1 MSLSSIEG
9 PQPPVAIPQEH
20 IHVDHGI
27 ERSDPYFWLRDK
39 TNVEVINY
47 LKEENNYT
55 ESIMAET
62 KSLQKNLFEEIK
74 GRIKQDDST
83 YPVRWKNYYYY
94 TRYDADSDYAK
105 YYRKHIVSDGSEE
118 DLIFDVPEMA
128 QGYEYFDFDEGDVS
142 PDESFI
148 IFSTDI
154 TGRGLRTLQI
164 KDLNSGKILDDKIK
178 NVGGGHAWAADNKTF
193 FYTKQD
199 PETLRDYQIWRHY
212 LGRPVEEDVLIYE
225 EPDETFSCYVYSSR
239 SEKFIVIGSSQTL
252 CDEYRLLLAINPE
265 GSFKL
270 FHPRS
275 RGLEYDLEHYGDRFY
290 LRTNYEAPNFRL
302 MWVSEESTSISNWKE
317 LLAEREGVYVND
329 FEVFDNHLVTEER
342 ENGLVKIR
350 IHETKSGENH
360 EIEFESP
367 AYSAWIDTNLDPKT
381 EWVRYGYSSLK
392 DPEALYEYNM
402 HSREKRL
409 LKSEQVIGVYDSDLY
424 TTERHFVTVRDGAR
438 VPVSIV
444 YRNDSF
450 KKDGTSPLLL
460 YAYGAY
466 GLNTNASFRSSR
478 LSLLDR
484 GFVYAIAH
492 IRGGQEL
499 GRDWYDDGRLLN
511 KKNSF
516 NDFIDCAEFFVSEKY
531 TSPDRLCASGASA
544 GGLLMGVI
552 ANEKPKLFA
561 AIIADV
567 PWVDCVTTM
576 LDSTIPLTTN
586 EYDEWGN
593 PNDKEVFDYI
603 LSYSPYD
610 NVKQVEYPAM
620 LVMAGLNDSQVQCW
634 EPAKWV
640 ALLRT
645 KKIGNK
651 PLLLKIN
658 MESGHGGSS
667 GRHEKYKEIAFEYSF
682 LLRVVN
688 R

>member
-1 MSLSSIEG
+1 MKSLSTED
-9 PQPPVAIPQEH
+9 PQPPVAKTKGH

-27 ERSDPYFWLRDK
+27 ERADPYFWLRDRA
-39 TNVEVINY
+39 NDEVLNY

-55 ESIMAET
+55 ESVMAET
-62 KSLQKNLFEEIK
+62 EPLQKTLFGEIK

-94 TRYDADSDYAK
+94 TRYDSGSDYAR
-105 YYRKHIVSDGSEE
+105 YYRKHIASEGSQEE
-118 DLIFDVPEMA
+118 LNFDVPEMA
-128 QGYEYFDFDEGDVS
+128 RGQDYFDFDEGDVS
-142 PDESFI
+142 PDESLI

-154 TGRGLRTLQI
+154 TGRGLRTLQV
-164 KDLNSGKILDDKIK
+164 KDLNSGEILVDNIT
-178 NVGGGHAWAADNKTF
+178 NVEGGHAWAADNKTF

-199 PETLRDYQIWRHY
+199 PENLRDYQIWRHH
-212 LGRPVEEDVLIYE
+212 LGRPVEEDVLVYE
-225 EPDETFSCYVYSSR
+225 ESDETFSCYVYSSR
-239 SEKFIVIGSSQTL
+239 SEKYVIIGSSQTL
-252 CDEYRLLLAINPE
+252 CDEYRLLPAINPE
-265 GSFKL
+265 GDFKL
-270 FHPRS
+270 LHPRS
-275 RGLEYDLEHYGDRFY
+275 RGLEYDVEHYRHRFY
-290 LRTNYEAPNFRL
+290 LRTNYEAPDFRL
-302 MWVSEESTSISNWKE
+302 MWVSEECTSISNWKE
-317 LLAEREGVYVND
+317 LLAEREGIYVND
-329 FEVFDNHLVTEER
+329 FEVFDNYVVTEER

-350 IHETKSGENH
+350 IHETRSGENH

-367 AYSAWIDTNLDPKT
+367 SYSAWIDTNLEPKT
-381 EWVRYGYSSLK
+381 EWLRYGYSSLK
-392 DPEALYEYNM
+392 DPEGLYEYNM
-402 HSREKRL
+402 HSGEKRL
-409 LKSEQVIGVYDSDLY
+409 LKGEEVIGGYDANLY
-424 TTERHFVTVRDGAR
+424 VTERHFVIARDGAR
-438 VPVSIV
+438 VPVSIL
-444 YRNDSF
+444 YKKDSF

-466 GLNTNASFRSSR
+466 GLNSEASFRSSR

-499 GRDWYDDGRLLN
+499 GRNWYDDGRLLN

-516 NDFIDCAEFFVSEKY
+516 NDFIDCSDFFVSEKY
-531 TSPDRLCASGASA
+531 TSHDRLCASGESA

-552 ANEKPKLFA
+552 ANESPKSFA

-576 LDSTIPLTTN
+576 LDPTVPLTTS

-593 PNDKEVFDYI
+593 PNDKEFFDYI

-640 ALLRT
+640 AQLRT

-651 PLLLKIN
+651 PLILKIN

-667 GRHEKYKEIAFEYSF
+667 ARYEKYKEIAFEYAF
-682 LLRVVN
+682 LLRVVDH
-688 R
+688 

>member
-1 MSLSSIEG
+1 MSRLSTEDY
-9 PQPPVAIPQEH
+9 QPPVATIKEH
-20 IHVDHGI
+20 IHMDHGAK
-27 ERSDPYFWLRDK
+27 RPDLYFWLRDRS
-39 TNVEVINY
+39 NDEVLNY

-62 KSLQKNLFEEIK
+62 ESFQKTLFGEIK

-94 TRYDADSDYAK
+94 TRYDSDSDYAR
-105 YYRKHIVSDGSEE
+105 YYRKHIASEE
-118 DLIFDVPEMA
+118 SQEELTFDVPEMA
-128 QGYEYFDFDEGDVS
+128 RGQDYFDFDEGDVS
-142 PDESFI
+142 PNERLI

-154 TGRGLRTLQI
+154 TGRGLRTLQV
-164 KDLNSGKILDDKIK
+164 KDLNSGEILIDNIA
-178 NVGGGHAWAADNKTF
+178 NVEGGHAWAADNKTF

-199 PETLRDYQIWRHY
+199 PETLRDYQIWRHH
-212 LGRPVEEDVLIYE
+212 LGHPVEEDVLIHE
-225 EPDETFSCYVYSSR
+225 ERDETFSCYVYSSR

-252 CDEYRLLLAINPE
+252 CDEYRILPAIDPE
-265 GSFKL
+265 GDFKL
-270 FHPRS
+270 LHPRS

-302 MWVSEESTSISNWKE
+302 MWVPEECTSISNWKE
-317 LLAEREGVYVND
+317 LLAERKGVYVND
-329 FEVFDNHLVTEER
+329 FEVFDNYFVTEER

-350 IHETKSGENH
+350 IHETTSGENY
-360 EIEFESP
+360 EIELESP

-381 EWVRYGYSSLK
+381 EWLRYGYSSLQ
-392 DPEALYEYNM
+392 DPEGLYEFNM

-409 LKSEQVIGVYDSDLY
+409 LKSEEIIGDYDSTLY

-438 VPVSIV
+438 VPVSII
-444 YRNDSF
+444 YRNDFF
-450 KKDGTSPLLL
+450 KKDGTSPMLL

-466 GLNTNASFRSSR
+466 GLNSDASFRSSR

-492 IRGGQEL
+492 VRGGQEL
-499 GRDWYDDGRLLN
+499 GRNWYDDGRLLN

-576 LDSTIPLTTN
+576 LDPTIPLTTS

-593 PNDKEVFDYI
+593 PNDKKFFDYI

-610 NVKQVEYPAM
+610 NVKQAEYPAM

-645 KKIGNK
+645 KKIGNN
-651 PLLLKIN
+651 PLMLKIN
-658 MESGHGGSS
+658 MESGHSGSS
-667 GRHEKYKEIAFEYSF
+667 ARHEKYKEIAFEYAF
-682 LLRVVN
+682 LLRVVGH
-688 R
+688 